1 MGMYKRVGSLLL
13 SVFLLTT
20 FLWFATAKRTYA
32 YIDLGTGSYLLQMLL
47 AGLFV
52 SMFALKVFW
61 QRVMATMST
70 FLSKIP
76 VFRKG
81 DKYSRDKLDQ

>member
-1 MGMYKRVGSLLL
+1 MDMYKRVGSSLL
-13 SVFLLTT
+13 SVFLITGFIWVVTT
-20 FLWFATAKRTYA
+20 KRAYA

-61 QRVMATMST
+61 QRVMARMST
-70 FLSKIP
+70 LLSKIP
-76 VFRKG
+76 VFRKSG
-81 DKYSRDKLDQ
+81 KYSQEEVDH

>member
-1 MGMYKRVGSLLL
+1 MYKRVGSLLL
-13 SVFLLTT
+13 SVFLLTA
-20 FLWFATAKRTYA
+20 FLWVATAKRTYA
-32 YIDLGTGSYLLQMLL
+32 YIDLGTGSYLLQILL

-61 QRVMATMST
+61 QRVMASMST
-70 FLSKIP
+70 FRSKIP

-81 DKYSRDKLDQ
+81 NKYSRDKLDQ